1 MTGVLAPR
9 SLALSRSWD
18 PSSLDAASGRLVAS
32 ASSLD
37 DQVRSMVRACADAQE
52 GWVGQG
58 ATAAA
63 GRAQRTAAAGSQ
75 VSTAVVSLADVLSDA
90 AGELTGA
97 RARAVDVAVGA
108 VADGFAVSDDG
119 TVTAP
124 AVPAGAGLDGAGDQ
138 ALLNAAARQ
147 WATTLAASL
156 DAVAAAD
163 ARWAGAIGVAVD
175 AVAEAASAPVV
186 AGSGLSPQV
195 QSIVDGSGR
204 LPADP
209 VQLTALWA
217 TLSPQDKEALF
228 AYEPGVGNRDGIPV
242 LDRDHL
248 NRRLLEQLRAGSQA
262 DLDALLRAHPGWDG
276 VGPPYQSYATTE
288 SLARIDAY
296 RRWQRDVD
304 AARISLAG
312 YAGVSDALSGPSAGQ
327 APRFLMGVDGQDR
340 AVIATNNPDTA
351 RNVATFVPG
360 TGSTLSGLRG
370 DMTRSDR
377 MLQAA
382 KNEGAPSTAV
392 VTWYGYDAP
401 PSIPDATD
409 EKYAENG
416 ASALG
421 NFQDWLRATHDGPP
435 SHNVVVG
442 HSYGTTV
449 IGTAATEGRSLNAD
463 DVVFVGSPG
472 ANAGSADDLRLDG
485 VEPGRNGAHVYATA
499 ALHDPVP
506 LYSGTGDFGP
516 NPAGHFYGSRVF
528 TSDPGSSSIVFFN
541 PAAHSQYWD
550 PGNQGLAN
558 MGKIIAGNG
567 GAVS

>member
-1 MTGVLAPR
+1 
-9 SLALSRSWD
+9 
-18 PSSLDAASGRLVAS
+18 
-32 ASSLD
+32 
-37 DQVRSMVRACADAQE
+37 
-52 GWVGQG
+52 
-58 ATAAA
+58 
-63 GRAQRTAAAGSQ
+63 
-75 VSTAVVSLADVLSDA
+75 
-90 AGELTGA
+90 
-97 RARAVDVAVGA
+97 
-108 VADGFAVSDDG
+108 
-119 TVTAP
+119 
-124 AVPAGAGLDGAGDQ
+124 
-138 ALLNAAARQ
+138 
-147 WATTLAASL
+147 
-156 DAVAAAD
+156 VAAAD
-163 ARWAGAIGVAVD
+163 ARWAGAIGVAVA

-195 QSIVDGSGR
+195 RSIVDGSGR

-377 MLQAA
+377 MLLAA

-421 NFQDWLRATHDGPP
+421 NFQDGLRATHDGPP